1 MMGHGEMHAR
11 HFRHGRFGFEP
22 FYGFGLDY
30 GYPDWYG
37 GGESCYWNCRSQ
49 GNGPRFCRANAVGV
63 LLLRPDILALGGP
76 AEYGPPGTRKL
87 HGRSPR
93 FQAAR
98 ADAGFARSGRGLAF
112 S

>member
-1 MMGHGEMHAR
+1 MMEHGMIGHGMMGHGMMGHGEMHAR

-49 GNGPRFCRANAVGV
+49 GNGPRFCRANAS
-63 LLLRPDILALGGP
+63 
-76 AEYGPPGTRKL
+76 EYCY
-87 HGRSPR
+87 
-93 FQAAR
+93 
-98 ADAGFARSGRGLAF
+98 
-112 S
+112 